1 MMAKTK
7 PKQSD
12 DGDKALTERFPGASA
27 SEARAAQ
34 WLIDAREARPSP
46 PEVKFHD
53 SGSGTVLRFEH
64 ENPALA
70 LLALHSITGVR
81 NNDAVDMLLDQL
93 TRLAASDFDKLDATR
108 ANRAIAMMDEI
119 NPSDGPE
126 AMLAA
131 QMVAV
136 HVAAMHC
143 FSRAM
148 LDGQSFLTR
157 DLNLKHGAKLSRIY
171 AQQVE
176 ALDKHRRKGQQTV
189 IVEHVHVN
197 DGGQAIVGSV
207 SAGRGV

>member
-1 MMAKTK
+1 MAKTK

-12 DGDKALTERFPGASA
+12 DGEKTLTERFPGASE
-27 SEARAAQ
+27 SEARVAQ

-46 PEVKFHD
+46 PQVKFSD
-53 SGSGTVLRFEH
+53 TENGVGLRLDH
-64 ENPALA
+64 EDPALA
-70 LLALHSITGVR
+70 LLALHSVTGVR
-81 NNDAVDMLLDQL
+81 NNDAVSMLLDQL
-93 TRLAASDFDKLDATR
+93 TRLAAGDMDKLNATR

-119 NPSDGPE
+119 KPSDGPE

-136 HVAAMHC
+136 HVAAMQC

-148 LDGQSFLTR
+148 LDDQSFLGR

-189 IVEHVHVN
+189 VVEHVHVN
-197 DGGQAIVGSV
+197 DGGQAIVGTV